1 MPLLHTFYVH
11 YFDPINSHSEQQK
24 DTEYS
29 VSAMIARSLT
39 VSIKMLLPMAIAKKL
54 ISIEFLYFQ
63 TSNITIIIVPK
74 ICFAETID
82 AIKFY
87 LTL

>member
-24 DTEYS
+24 DTEYT

-39 VSIKMLLPMAIAKKL
+39 VSIKNNVTTNGY
-54 ISIEFLYFQ
+54 S
-63 TSNITIIIVPK
+63 
-74 ICFAETID
+74 
-82 AIKFY
+82 
-87 LTL
+87 